1 MENRRN
7 TRLNT
12 PDNRPDEPAHEA
24 DRPRDFTRPNNGDTQ
39 PETDRSQ
46 SAVGRSRPATARP
59 LPDRPRGN
67 SNERNNVPERPSGRS
82 FDRRREEKRGPF
94 AKREHSD
101 TDPENPDQIDATDAS
116 GRTQDGKTPR
126 PPRADSP
133 RPARAGGYDRP
144 DRPPRSDRGR
154 PEPEERGPEEMVYG
168 IQTVIET
175 LRSGQQIDK
184 LYMEKELSN
193 PDIQTLAFQ
202 NRVTIQRVPVDKLD
216 RLTRKNH
223 QGVVCLVAAVQYVK
237 LSNVMADVY
246 ERGETP
252 FLLLLD
258 RITDVRNF
266 GAIARTAECAGVQCI
281 VIPGK
286 GSAAINSDAMKTS
299 SGALN
304 HISVC
309 REFSLVDTIGYLQK
323 SGVHVVACSEKS
335 HRDLFESINE
345 LRGPLAI
352 VMGSEDD
359 GISPDVLRA
368 ADSHVKIP
376 LLGQVASLNVSVATG
391 VMLYEVVRQRGLP
404 QVAE

>member
-7 TRLNT
+7 SRVSRDT
-12 PDNRPDEPAHEA
+12 NRSDESSDD
-24 DRPRDFTRPNNGDTQ
+24 DRPRDFTRPDEPQ
-39 PETDRSQ
+39 PGAAGGGPAERSQ
-46 SAVGRSRPATARP
+46 SPVGRSRPA
-59 LPDRPRGN
+59 PDRDVTGRGAP
-67 SNERNNVPERPSGRS
+67 ERKPFNRPAPASDRPSGRS
-82 FDRRREEKRGPF
+82 FDRRREEGRGPYS
-94 AKREHSD
+94 KPLSD
-101 TDPENPDQIDATDAS
+101 ESEDHTTSE
-116 GRTQDGKTPR
+116 R
-126 PPRADSP
+126 PTS
-133 RPARAGGYDRP
+133 DRP
-144 DRPPRSDRGR
+144 ERSTSDGPRSSGGGRPSGGRPPRSGGHDKPR
-154 PEPEERGPEEMVYG
+154 PEFRPESDEIVYG

-202 NRVTIQRVPVDKLD
+202 NRVTIQRVPVEKLD

-246 ERGETP
+246 ERGEVP

-281 VIPGK
+281 IIPGK

-309 REFSLVDTIGYLQK
+309 REFNLVDTISYLQK
-323 SGVHVVACSEKS
+323 SGVQVVACTEKS
-335 HRDLFESINE
+335 HRDLYAQTTD
-345 LRGPLAI
+345 LKGPLAI

-359 GISPDVLRA
+359 GISPDILRA
-368 ADSHVKIP
+368 VDNHVKIP
-376 LLGQVASLNVSVATG
+376 LLGEVGSLNVSVATG
-391 VMLYEVVRQRGLP
+391 VALYEVVRQRGL
-404 QVAE
+404 AE